1 MSSAR
6 LRTAVAMI
14 AATTVLSACGGLAPA
29 ATATPATPS
38 TATPST
44 ATQSPATLP
53 DAATFARALFDGT
66 NATRSDAG
74 IPQLVWSECAAE
86 LALPRALHTLP
97 EGILSHEPLLPS
109 CEDFT
114 YLGENLARANY
125 TPAQVMA
132 AWLDSPGHRANL
144 LDPDFTEV
152 GIGCVPYEA
161 SSPSVPASGSSDA
174 GGMACSEVFLG
185 YVP

>member
-1 MSSAR
+1 MSATG
-6 LRTAVAMI
+6 LRNVVATF
-14 AATTVLSACGGLAPA
+14 AATVLLAACGGSACVV
-29 ATATPATPS
+29 TPTR
-38 TATPST
+38 
-44 ATQSPATLP
+44 SPTTLP
-53 DAATFARALFDGT
+53 DAASFAQALFDGT
-66 NATRSDAG
+66 NAERSDAG
-74 IPQLVWSECAAE
+74 LPPLVWSACATD

-97 EGILSHEPLLPS
+97 EGTLSHEPLLPS

-114 YLGENLARANY
+114 YLGENLSRANY

-132 AWLDSPGHRANL
+132 AWLDSPGHRQNL
-144 LDPDFTEV
+144 LDPDFAEV

-161 SSPSVPASGSSDA
+161 SNPSIPVPGSSGV